1 MKVEAGC
8 TVQAEWLADRKAES
22 LPKLFSVTACQIG
35 IYFFSFW
42 LERDKTVAIQ
52 SVISIDERHF
62 FWWSHGLVVSLEH
75 TM

>member
-1 MKVEAGC
+1 MYNTSRVVGRPKGRVASQTFFC
-8 TVQAEWLADRKAES
+8 HR
-22 LPKLFSVTACQIG
+22 LPNWDIVF
-35 IYFFSFW
+35 FW